1 MKLQSKFFLH
11 KFWRENSFSD
21 PTFREKQLCFYG
33 LRPKKAYKWLEK
45 ISVEIEAFFQA
56 LLHSTSNSVNFR
68 AIFKIQKV
76 ISINLGS
83 VWVNLRSK
91 KSKNGHLK
99 SRRKSEALSVKW
111 FLTQASNWVTD
122 TLRMPWA
129 VEDHELVQ
137 LTDTTALIIGG
148 VTPDNAQG
156 RSNVFLFDKTA
167 NTYTEVN
174 PMANPRFRH
183 TCQKIFSTTRG
194 EEVICVGGCP
204 NSPKSTDIYSVSTG
218 VWRAGPL
225 IPDNIY
231 DGKSVAYQNT
241 MLVMGGTDG
250 SGTFY
255 TKTHEY
261 DVVNQVWAT
270 NDAVLSEAKNDFAA
284 ILVDTTKAC

>member
-1 MKLQSKFFLH
+1 M
-11 KFWRENSFSD
+11 
-21 PTFREKQLCFYG
+21 
-33 LRPKKAYKWLEK
+33 K
-45 ISVEIEAFFQA
+45 ISLKFNAFKCDLVEIRK
-56 LLHSTSNSVNFR
+56 NFGD
-68 AIFKIQKV
+68 AVWFCGG
-76 ISINLGS
+76 LGS
-83 VWVNLRSK
+83 KDGGAKVAQNECRAYTWATGQWTEGPKMKFLRRRARGIMWNDGTLWVVGGRNTNNVILDST
-91 KSKNGHLK
+91 
-99 SRRKSEALSVKW
+99 ETW
-111 FLTQASNWVTD
+111 TQASNWVTD

-284 ILVDTTKAC
+284 ILVDTSKAC